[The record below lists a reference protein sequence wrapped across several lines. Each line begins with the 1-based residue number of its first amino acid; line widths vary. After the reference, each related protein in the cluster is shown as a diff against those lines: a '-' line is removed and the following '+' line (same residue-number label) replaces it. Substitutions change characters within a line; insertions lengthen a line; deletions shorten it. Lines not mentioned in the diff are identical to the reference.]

1 VVTRAIE
8 APGRVGRRRRVRVAG
23 AGSSLGLGVAVIY
36 LSLVV
41 LIPLAAVAW
50 KAVGGGWSQFWTA
63 ISSPEA
69 VAALRLTFE
78 VTAAAVATN
87 AVMGTLI
94 AWVLVRDAF
103 PGRAFVDILIDLPFA
118 LPTIV
123 AGLTLLSLYGVNGPL
138 GVNIA
143 YTKAGI
149 VLALIFV
156 TLPFSVRAVQPV
168 MAALDREM
176 EDAAATL
183 GAGPLTVARQIVL
196 PNLIPAILSGTGLA
210 FSRAIGE
217 FGAVVLIAGNL
228 PFKTETAPV
237 YIFGQI
243 ENDNPQG
250 AAAASLVLLL
260 ASLALLVVFGT
271 LEARV
276 TRHDR

>member
-1 VVTRAIE
+1 VVTRAVD
-8 APGRVGRRRRVRVAG
+8 APGPAMRRRRVRANG
-23 AGSSLGLGVAVIY
+23 TGTSLSLGVAVVY
-36 LSLVV
+36 LSLIV
-41 LIPLAAVAW
+41 LIPLAALAW

-63 ISSPEA
+63 VTSPEA

-78 VTAAAVATN
+78 VTGAAVAIN

-103 PGRAFVDILIDLPFA
+103 PGRAVVDVLLDLPFA

-149 VLALIFV
+149 VLALMFV

-168 MAALDREM
+168 LAALDRDM

-183 GAGPLTVARQIVL
+183 GAGPFAIARRVVL
-196 PNLIPAILSGTGLA
+196 PNLAPAILSGIGLA

-228 PFKTETAPV
+228 PFKTETASV

-243 ENDNPQG
+243 ENDNAQG
-250 AAAASLVLLL
+250 AAAASLVLLV
-260 ASLALLVVFGT
+260 ASLVLLVIFGF
-271 LEARV
+271 LESRV
-276 TRHDR
+276 TRHEG

>member
-1 VVTRAIE
+1 MVTRAVD
-8 APGRVGRRRRVRVAG
+8 APARATRRRGTRASG
-23 AGSSLGLGVAVIY
+23 TGTSLSLGIAVVY
-36 LSLVV
+36 LSLIV
-41 LIPLAAVAW
+41 LIPLAALAW
-50 KAVGGGWSQFWTA
+50 SAVGGGWSQFWTA
-63 ISSPEA
+63 VTSPEA
-69 VAALRLTFE
+69 LAALRLTFE
-78 VTAAAVATN
+78 VTAAAVAIN

-103 PGRAFVDILIDLPFA
+103 PGRAIVDVLLDVPFA

-168 MAALDREM
+168 LAALDRDM

-183 GAGPLTVARQIVL
+183 GAGPFAIARRVVL
-196 PNLIPAILSGTGLA
+196 PILSGIGLA

-228 PFKTETAPV
+228 PFKTETASV

-243 ENDNPQG
+243 ENDNARG
-250 AAAASLVLLL
+250 AAAASLVLLV
-260 ASLALLVVFGT
+260 ASLALLVMFGF
-271 LEARV
+271 LETRV
-276 TRHDR
+276 TRHEG

>member
-1 VVTRAIE
+1 MVTRALE
-8 APGRVGRRRRVRVAG
+8 APTRPRRRVRVG
-23 AGSSLGLGVAVIY
+23 GTGSALSLGVAVIY
-36 LSLVV
+36 LSLIV

-50 KAVGGGWSQFWTA
+50 KAVGGGWSQFWSA
-63 ISSPEA
+63 VSSPEA

-78 VTAAAVATN
+78 VTAAAVAIN

-94 AWVLVRDAF
+94 AWVLVRDPF
-103 PGRAFVDILIDLPFA
+103 PGRGIVDVLIDLPFA

-138 GVNIA
+138 GINIA
-143 YTKAGI
+143 YTQAGI
-149 VLALIFV
+149 VLALMFV

-183 GAGPLTVARQIVL
+183 GAGPLTIARRVVL
-196 PNLIPAILSGTGLA
+196 PNLAPAILSGIGLA

-250 AAAASLVLLL
+250 AAAAALVLLL
-260 ASLALLVVFGT
+260 ASLVLLVLFGV
-271 LEARV
+271 LESRL
-276 TRHDR
+276 TRHAR

>member
-1 VVTRAIE
+1 MRAS
-8 APGRVGRRRRVRVAG
+8 GTGT
-23 AGSSLGLGVAVIY
+23 SLSLGIAVAY
-36 LSLVV
+36 LSLIV
-41 LIPLAAVAW
+41 LIPLAALAW
-50 KAVGGGWSQFWTA
+50 QAVGGGWSQFWTA
-63 ISSPEA
+63 VTSPEA
-69 VAALRLTFE
+69 LAALRLTFE
-78 VTAAAVATN
+78 VTAAAVAIN

-94 AWVLVRDAF
+94 AWVLVRDSF
-103 PGRAFVDILIDLPFA
+103 PGRAVVDVLLDVPFA

-168 MAALDREM
+168 LAALDRDM

-183 GAGPLTVARQIVL
+183 GAGPFTIARRVVL
-196 PNLIPAILSGTGLA
+196 PNLAPAILSGIGLA

-228 PFKTETAPV
+228 PFKTETASV

-243 ENDNPQG
+243 ENDNAAG
-250 AAAASLVLLL
+250 AAAASLVLLV
-260 ASLALLVVFGT
+260 ASLALLVVFGF
-271 LEARV
+271 LETRV
-276 TRHDR
+276 TRHEG